1 MLRGLRAYHEA
12 TEKNMQGTNGLLF
25 PMLLLPW
32 NAESVRGFMQLFA
45 LDTEV
50 DQIVQIH
57 EDNTQKTIS

>member
-1 MLRGLRAYHEA
+1 
-12 TEKNMQGTNGLLF
+12 
-25 PMLLLPW
+25 MLLLPW

-45 LDTEV
+45 LDTEE